1 MAETAKN
8 FEALPGAPN
17 IYRVIVTGDMW
28 AYDTETNTWVVD
40 MQIQECDYTL
50 QEDSTLTIFLDDDG
64 MKNGI
69 HESFHEAINN
79 LIDDIYENQWIK
91 INTFSDHARISYLG
105 PDRPQY
111 AIIIMIQEF
120 LNY

>member
-91 INTFSDHARISYLG
+91 INTFADHARISYLG